1 MVDSY
6 YRELVKYLTSTLGD
20 RHLASD
26 VAHDAYLRV
35 LERARQDAIEQPR
48 AFLYRTA
55 INLSIDE
62 HRRRL
67 VRRSEPLE
75 VLEQEEGPRVHSP
88 QTTLYQKQRLD
99 MVERALEELPAVCRD
114 AFLLRKIEGMAHG
127 EIAERLDISKG
138 MVEKHIVNAM
148 KHCRLRIQEWGG

>member
-1 MVDSY
+1 MLDSY

-35 LERARQDAIEQPR
+35 LERARKAAIEQPR

-62 HRRRL
+62 HRRKL
-67 VRRSEPLE
+67 VRRSEPLD

-88 QTTLYQKQRLD
+88 QASLYQEQRLD
-99 MVERALEELPAVCRD
+99 MVERALDELPAVCRD
-114 AFLLRKIEGMAHG
+114 AFLLRKIEGMGHN
-127 EIAERLDISKG
+127 EIADHLGISKG

-148 KHCRLRIQEWGG
+148 KHCRVRIQEWGG